1 MRTNGWM
8 GGWMNMTKLT
18 VTFCSFANMPT
29 NQHACDDYETV
40 CMCSRR
46 AMMSLGS
53 SQPWGTALQ
62 MLTGS
67 SDYDVTPLL
76 QYYQPIYRWLQD
88 QVQQH
93 NIPVGWD

>member
-1 MRTNGWM
+1 
-8 GGWMNMTKLT
+8 
-18 VTFCSFANMPT
+18 
-29 NQHACDDYETV
+29 
-40 CMCSRR
+40 
-46 AMMSLGS
+46 MMSLGS
-53 SQPWGTALQ
+53 SQPWGKALQ

>member
-1 MRTNGWM
+1 
-8 GGWMNMTKLT
+8 MTKLIA
-18 VTFCSFANMPT
+18 TFCCFVNIPT
-29 NQHACDDYETV
+29 NQHACDDYEMV
-40 CMCSRR
+40 CMCSSR

-53 SQPWGTALQ
+53 SQPWGNALH

>member
-1 MRTNGWM
+1 MDM
-8 GGWMNMTKLT
+8 MKLI

-29 NQHACDDYETV
+29 NQHACDDCEMV
-40 CMCSRR
+40 CTCSRR

-53 SQPWGTALQ
+53 SQPWGKALQ